1 MGWLSQFSRPS
12 RPPMLVINPANDG
25 EFGAHVKSLL
35 PQVNSPNALEE
46 ALRPQY
52 PQVVVHR
59 RELSSEPI
67 TIWYVY
73 RDGRWHR

>member
-1 MGWLSQFSRPS
+1 V
-12 RPPMLVINPANDG
+12 VINPAIDG
-25 EFGAHVKSLL
+25 EFAA
-35 PQVNSPNALEE
+35 QVNSHLPNAGSPE
-46 ALRPQY
+46 ALEQALRAQY

-73 RDGRWHR
+73 RDGRWRR